1 MYIVCFID
9 CRLRSRVNRIYRK
22 KFVTVND
29 AEIHYG
35 LTLSDSLAELVIDK
49 RRSKSRR
56 PKRSVISGMS
66 TEAPPSP
73 PPSTAATSSTST
85 ASTSTTSRAST
96 SATST
101 ASTSSTSTTTSSSGQ
116 PSVVTVEYLFRLA
129 SLLDNKDLEILTNKL
144 FLQLALA
151 NNITS
156 NPANFCS
163 LSLKAMELL
172 KQNNKNNL
180 LYKFAFALCD
190 TKPGT
195 DEPVFPM
202 DRMPFGLVEYQIE
215 FFSCTHVKQV
225 IMYMDCFFLTHLV
238 AISSK
243 VP

>member
-1 MYIVCFID
+1 M
-9 CRLRSRVNRIYRK
+9 
-22 KFVTVND
+22 
-29 AEIHYG
+29 
-35 LTLSDSLAELVIDK
+35 IDK
-49 RRSKSRR
+49 RSKSRR

-66 TEAPPSP
+66 TEAPPSQP
-73 PPSTAATSSTST
+73 AST
-85 ASTSTTSRAST
+85 ASTSTTASC
-96 SATST
+96 
-101 ASTSSTSTTTSSSGQ
+101 SGQ
-116 PSVVTVEYLFRLA
+116 PSVTVENLFRLT
-129 SLLDNKDLEILTNKL
+129 SLLDNKDLQMLKNKL

-202 DRMPFGLVEYQIE
+202 DRMPFGLVEYQIV
-215 FFSCTHVKQV
+215 FQ
-225 IMYMDCFFLTHLV
+225 L
-238 AISSK
+238 
-243 VP
+243 